1 MKIYHI
7 VWSMIAVLAFLFILT
22 PYYRKKEE
30 KKNKLE
36 REYYSLLKN
45 EIDKED
51 PSKELIEAAKKVHTS
66 NYIDTDEKLI
76 AQINN
81 DKKMMK
87 AI

>member
-45 EIDKED
+45 EMDKEE

-81 DKKMMK
+81 DKQMMK

>member
-36 REYYSLLKN
+36 RDYFSLLKN
-45 EIDKED
+45 EIDKEE

-76 AQINN
+76 AQIKN
-81 DKKMMK
+81 DKQMMK

>member
-45 EIDKED
+45 EMDKDE

-81 DKKMMK
+81 DKQMMK